1 MIALI
6 CFVLAVL
13 ASPSNF
19 DFEWRRRDRQ
29 NETKQPDRSA
39 SLGDSITS
47 SSIHVKMNPELHQI
61 ESKLHAEKQARAK
74 TCSTTASSWH
84 PVPAIDSS
92 LSTKCLLGR
101 AVAPLRRRSIGFRS
115 RAGTVPQAG
124 VIPMISVPP
133 EPVREGPRI
142 AAALHMSAAL
152 R

>member
-1 MIALI
+1 MGADESLPMMVKERAIMVRQPAATMQPPPPDIQLI
-6 CFVLAVL
+6 SKHRVLSL
-13 ASPSNF
+13 SLKLRL
-19 DFEWRRRDRQ
+19 EWRRQDRQ
-29 NETKQPDRSA
+29 NETEQPDRSA

-101 AVAPLRRRSIGFRS
+101 AMAPLRRRSIGFRS
-115 RAGTVPQAG
+115 KV
-124 VIPMISVPP
+124 
-133 EPVREGPRI
+133 ELFHKRE
-142 AAALHMSAAL
+142 
-152 R
+152 